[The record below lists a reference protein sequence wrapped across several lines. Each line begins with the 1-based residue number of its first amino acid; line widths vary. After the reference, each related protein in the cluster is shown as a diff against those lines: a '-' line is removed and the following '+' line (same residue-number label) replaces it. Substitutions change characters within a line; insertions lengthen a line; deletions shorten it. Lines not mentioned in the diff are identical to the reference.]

1 MFMLLSVEDSSGVG
15 RGHVIGLC
23 LLCILSSSMLLSS
36 VHVYLGSRII
46 QGLCLWCLLSVSNF
60 HVDVH
65 RGRPVDE
72 RGVGHA
78 RGSIHCLMSM
88 SRVYVY
94 GVYYHCLVSML
105 STENGQV
112 TKAEWV
118 TWVYT
123 LSTVNVQGL
132 CIRGLLSLSSVHV
145 VHRGRPGDESGVS
158 HVSLHNVYS
167 VQGLYLCCLLLMSR
181 VYVYGVY
188 YQCLMPMLLSQ
199 GTAGCQRRSGWS
211 AGSVPTVTVGTLPA
225 SCGIRFFRMP
235 PVSTPPWRPR
245 PPSVRI
251 VTATSRFPVNSQSR
265 LCSHAL

>member
-118 TWVYT
+118 T
-123 LSTVNVQGL
+123 
-132 CIRGLLSLSSVHV
+132 
-145 VHRGRPGDESGVS
+145 
-158 HVSLHNVYS
+158 
-167 VQGLYLCCLLLMSR
+167 
-181 VYVYGVY
+181 
-188 YQCLMPMLLSQ
+188 
-199 GTAGCQRRSGWS
+199 
-211 AGSVPTVTVGTLPA
+211 
-225 SCGIRFFRMP
+225 
-235 PVSTPPWRPR
+235 
-245 PPSVRI
+245 
-251 VTATSRFPVNSQSR
+251 
-265 LCSHAL
+265 